1 MICNLH
7 HYIDFIRKTHGVCFL
22 GEKQEKNTNRKL
34 IDTYR
39 REKCVF
45 WRRSKQKNTRRVFF
59 GGKARKKHKPE
70 ANRHEPESSPKLCVN
85 SSFSYVSSSMLPLSS
100 GDWIEWNLV
109 CRSTL
114 SYQKFCDRHSNHY
127 DHPEELHQLVE

>member
-1 MICNLH
+1 MEKREDYSKWKKRGSKRVGVKSGKMGRLLQVEEK
-7 HYIDFIRKTHGVCFL
+7 RK
-22 GEKQEKNTNRKL
+22 
-34 IDTYR
+34 
-39 REKCVF
+39 
-45 WRRSKQKNTRRVFF
+45 
-59 GGKARKKHKPE
+59 
-70 ANRHEPESSPKLCVN
+70 SSPKLCVN